1 VIGWVVDRIGGGGGS
16 ERGSIRHPHTA
27 NRPCSESVQ
36 FRSVTYL
43 AIALRILF
51 APSLTG
57 NSVFAAAFN
66 ASPWSS
72 V

>member
-1 VIGWVVDRIGGGGGS
+1 MVGRIIGGGGS
-16 ERGSIRHPHTA
+16 ERGRYATRIQQTGRALSSA
-27 NRPCSESVQ
+27 Q